1 MPRKKERTLDAYI
14 GARVRMR
21 GLMLNMSQ
29 EVLSGKLGVTF
40 QQVQKYE
47 KGLNRISASRLFELA
62 QALRVPVGYFY
73 DGLMRSNLCRMPMG
87 SMKACRITRPSRR
100 LWSLCRAGQ
109 ALSSIRL
116 FCALMMT
123 KSAAVCWL
131 WSMIL
136 PASPA
141 RQKGETVIL
150 PLDPDA
156 LS

>member
-21 GLMLNMSQ
+21 RLMLNMSQ

-73 DGLMRSNLCRMPMG
+73 DGMQDNPPVSPLMEFMSSGAGVELNQAFL
-87 SMKACRITRPSRR
+87 RIDDDKMRRR
-100 LWSLCRAGQ
+100 LLAMVND
-109 ALSSIRL
+109 I
-116 FCALMMT
+116 
-123 KSAAVCWL
+123 
-131 WSMIL
+131 
-136 PASPA
+136 A
-141 RQKGETVIL
+141 RVTGARKG
-150 PLDPDA
+150 
-156 LS
+156 

>member
-21 GLMLNMSQ
+21 RLMLNMSQ
-29 EVLSGKLGVTF
+29 EVLSGQLGVTF

-73 DGLMRSNLCRMPMG
+73 DGLDEADGVARANG
-87 SMKACRITRPSRR
+87 SGDGMQDNPPVSP
-100 LWSLCRAGQ
+100 LMEFMSSGAGVELNQ
-109 ALSSIRL
+109 A
-116 FCALMMT
+116 FCVLMMI
-123 KSAAVCWL
+123 KCAAVCL
-131 WSMIL
+131 PWSMIL

-141 RQKGETVIL
+141 RRKTER
-150 PLDPDA
+150 
-156 LS
+156 